1 MNLQLDIP
9 FTQEDPLD
17 KLTEALYRCQYGLPS
32 TEVQN
37 MLRHIR
43 QEKAIKQDLIGKNI
57 ELQFRVADANKRLLE
72 STIEAQAGYFE
83 YLTGGTEAENK
94 AAEQRLQ
101 TVCHSAPKVIARV
114 INDLQRERIIAENLT
129 NLSLFVR
136 KFNAHYQVKLSYDAF
151 YSAFLTAKTKTK
163 QKYSR

>member
-37 MLRHIR
+37 MLRYIR

-101 TVCHSAPKVIARV
+101 TICHCSPKIVAQTI
-114 INDLQRERIIAENLT
+114 IELQRQRIMTKDLGTLT
-129 NLSLFVR
+129 IFV
-136 KFNAHYQVKLSYDAF
+136 KQFNAHFHANLKYDSFHAA
-151 YSAFLTAKTKTK
+151 YLT
-163 QKYSR
+163 